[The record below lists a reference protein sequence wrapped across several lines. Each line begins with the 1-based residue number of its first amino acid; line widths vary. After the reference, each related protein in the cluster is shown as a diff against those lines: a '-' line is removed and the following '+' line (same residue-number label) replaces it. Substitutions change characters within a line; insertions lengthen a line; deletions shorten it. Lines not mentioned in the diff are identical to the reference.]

1 MGGGEGGMLRLGTI
15 NIKTNT
21 FIPPSGLLTG
31 GVLVLSVK
39 GAVSLSRL
47 VRRLLLFKV
56 SIKGTSLRKTG
67 FVQEARPLS
76 HM

>member
-1 MGGGEGGMLRLGTI
+1 MLRLGTI

-39 GAVSLSRL
+39 GAVSRSGL

-56 SIKGTSLRKTG
+56 SIKGTKLR
-67 FVQEARPLS
+67 
-76 HM
+76 